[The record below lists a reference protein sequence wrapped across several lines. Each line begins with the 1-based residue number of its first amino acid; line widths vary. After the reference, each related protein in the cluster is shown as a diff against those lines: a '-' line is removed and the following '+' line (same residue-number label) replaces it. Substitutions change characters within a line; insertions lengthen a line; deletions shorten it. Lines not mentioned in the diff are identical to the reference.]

1 MMKPRGIE
9 LGWIVVK
16 DINAAIKFY
25 TEVVGLKLLE
35 HNKDFG
41 WAELSGPEGSRLGI
55 AQYNA
60 EHSDM
65 KAGSNAVLTI
75 TVDDIQKARE
85 DLLKKK
91 VNLIGDVMEIPGEV
105 KMQTFKDGDGNT
117 FQLCELL
124 H

>member
-1 MMKPRGIE
+1 MKPRGIE

-25 TEVVGLKLLE
+25 TDVVGLKLHE

-55 AQYNA
+55 AQYSA

-65 KAGSNAVLTI
+65 KAGSNAVLTL

-85 DLLKKK
+85 DLLKQKA
-91 VNLIGDVMEIPGEV
+91 NLIGDVMEIPGEV
-105 KMQTFKDGDGNT
+105 KMQTFKDADGNT

-124 H
+124 R